1 MRNRP
6 GYPHRPESR
15 PFRAGFGY
23 PARMNAYGYD
33 EEPMDG
39 EVHDYV
45 RCRLRE
51 KAAAKAKACLELL
64 PRVRTERGTCFA
76 LDTALTLYAVET
88 PRCGGLPQCDFRVV
102 VRDRATRSSLDGV
115 DFRTWD
121 QPFATYTFPNGL
133 MCVHPIDT
141 WIQYARYLDLVEM
154 VVLGEAIARRFGY
167 AFDDLSNRLE
177 AFRRIVGRAR
187 CEAARP
193 FMRPS
198 DSVQET
204 RSRIALLRYGLP
216 MPVMHHVVAAPGGTT
231 RYTVDMAYPERRV
244 AIEYDGDHHRRFR
257 SQYVRD
263 RRKRRELRA
272 MGWTVI
278 EVFADDI
285 RNADGQRDF
294 ARTVA
299 NAAGMPFTAAPSHAH
314 RALADPS
321 LRPNARR
328 GEYRRRA
335 LAREAAMR
343 RPMVR

>member
-1 MRNRP
+1 
-6 GYPHRPESR
+6 
-15 PFRAGFGY
+15 
-23 PARMNAYGYD
+23 MNTYGYD
-33 EEPMDG
+33 EAPVDG

-45 RCRLRE
+45 KRRLNE
-51 KAAAKAKACLELL
+51 QSAAKAQACLGLL
-64 PRVRTERGTCFA
+64 PRVRTERGPCFA

-88 PRCGGLPQCDFRVV
+88 PLCGGLPQCDFRVV
-102 VRDRATRSSLDGV
+102 VRDRVTRSSLDGV
-115 DFRTWD
+115 DYRTWN

-133 MCVHPIDT
+133 ACVHPIDT

-154 VVLGEAIARRFGY
+154 VVLGEALARRFGY
-167 AFDDLSNRLE
+167 AFDDLSNRLK

-193 FMRPS
+193 LMRPS

-216 MPVMHHVVAAPGGTT
+216 MPVMHHGITVPGGTT
-231 RYTVDMAYPERRV
+231 RYIVDMAYPEHHV

-285 RNADGQRDF
+285 RNADGRHGF

-299 NAAGMPFTAAPSHAH
+299 EAAGMPFTAMPDPAH

-335 LAREAAMR
+335 LAREAAMH